1 MKIVEPSYRI
11 DDMPEGEAAL
21 AKIERLGRIAY
32 KSEDRI
38 DPGEK
43 CPGDYDIN
51 QTCRL
56 CNGSGW
62 KKEPSSHKFVRM
74 ILKAEKKAKT
84 ILMARKLMDEK
95 GLDAYLAVNTTY
107 VAARDAYLENLIN
120 SIMDYMREN
129 PAHESVIEHCSAT
142 VIFTT
147 SRGITHELVRHRL
160 CSFTQES
167 SRYCDYNKGKFGGE
181 ISVIERRFDV
191 PHRLAVKR
199 QPEDIWYDA
208 MQAAERYYK
217 ELRDYGIPPEIARDV
232 LNNATKADIAVTANF
247 REWNHVFEQRD
258 FSKAHPD
265 MRALMTPL
273 HLEFQK
279 RIPIVF
285 D

>member
-1 MKIVEPSYRI
+1 
-11 DDMPEGEAAL
+11 
-21 AKIERLGRIAY
+21 
-32 KSEDRI
+32 
-38 DPGEK
+38 
-43 CPGDYDIN
+43 
-51 QTCRL
+51 
-56 CNGSGW
+56 
-62 KKEPSSHKFVRM
+62 M